1 MCILNIKSLN
11 WKKMLNIYNKK
22 LLIRDENIFTQSKL
36 IAID

>member
-1 MCILNIKSLN
+1 MCILNIKFLN
-11 WKKMLNIYNKK
+11 WKKILNIYNKK